1 MSLHYRGS
9 QEKSFPSYE
18 ACSIFYE
25 NASSSFDI
33 NVSNWTVRPKPEGR
47 IIRKPE
53 GRIFNHKAEMIINRK
68 AEFDR
73 KAESLSNLIYAC
85 YITAKKYG

>member
-9 QEKSFPSYE
+9 LEKSFPSYE

-33 NVSNWTVRPKPEGR
+33 IVFHQKCFV
-47 IIRKPE
+47 
-53 GRIFNHKAEMIINRK
+53 F
-68 AEFDR
+68 FD
-73 KAESLSNLIYAC
+73 KISLLKFSAGN
-85 YITAKKYG
+85 ITIKLRNPANYYFSVM